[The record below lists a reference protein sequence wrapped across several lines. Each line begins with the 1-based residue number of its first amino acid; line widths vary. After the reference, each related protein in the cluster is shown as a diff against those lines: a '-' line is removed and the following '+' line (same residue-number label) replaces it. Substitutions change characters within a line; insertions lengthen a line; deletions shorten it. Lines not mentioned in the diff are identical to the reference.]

1 MSGPVGFRIFTK
13 VKRAEPALVEAFR
26 DLPVCNIDDSMNK
39 IAGAHSAIKPLNS
52 VKLLGTAIT
61 VKAPIGD
68 NLMFHQAISM
78 AQAGDVIVVD
88 GGDSAALA
96 AFDDFTIF
104 ARGVMANASFKGLG
118 PGEINVPVCIGGMVV
133 YPGDII
139 VGDED
144 GVVAIRPQHAQE
156 IAEAARRLKEQE
168 EANLQLILQGKSD
181 RSWVMKALTEKGCTF
196 IDKAWDEE

>member
-1 MSGPVGFRIFTK
+1 M
-13 VKRAEPALVEAFR
+13 EAFR

-78 AQAGDVIVVD
+78 AQAGDVIAVD
-88 GGDSAALA
+88 GGGCTERAICGENMMQIARQKGVRGFLVDGSIRDSAALA

-104 ARGVMANASFKGLG
+104 ARGVMAQ
-118 PGEINVPVCIGGMVV
+118 
-133 YPGDII
+133 
-139 VGDED
+139 
-144 GVVAIRPQHAQE
+144 R
-156 IAEAARRLKEQE
+156 
-168 EANLQLILQGKSD
+168 ILQGLRPRRD
-181 RSWVMKALTEKGCTF
+181 QRACVHRRHGG
-196 IDKAWDEE
+196 IPRRHHRRR

>member
-1 MSGPVGFRIFTK
+1 M
-13 VKRAEPALVEAFR
+13 
-26 DLPVCNIDDSMNK
+26 
-39 IAGAHSAIKPLNS
+39 
-52 VKLLGTAIT
+52 
-61 VKAPIGD
+61 
-68 NLMFHQAISM
+68 
-78 AQAGDVIVVD
+78 D
-88 GGDSAALA
+88 GSIRDSAALA

-196 IDKAWDEE
+196 INKAWDEE